1 MTVRSIFVLLLM
13 FLVLPVAPAG
23 DLQRFVVDNER
34 SWIRILVYR
43 AGLMSVFGHNHVV
56 ASHYISGTIECS
68 DQLIDTAVELFFPVE
83 SLVVDAPELRN
94 LEGDDFSGHVS
105 EKDIG
110 STRQNMLG
118 RKVLDAENHAM
129 IRIDS
134 TEISGEPGSL
144 IVTADMMVAGQTNSI
159 TFPASVVLSGDEI
172 VVRGTARISHKE
184 LGLKPFSA
192 AFGTLKVRQD
202 MTVQFEITAVLDASQ
217 RP

>member
-1 MTVRSIFVLLLM
+1 MTVRAILVLLLM
-13 FLVLPVAPAG
+13 FLVLPVAQAG

-56 ASHYISGTIECS
+56 ASHDISGTVECS
-68 DQLIDTAVELFFPVE
+68 DQLIDTVVELFFPVE
-83 SLVVDAPELRN
+83 LLVVDAAELRN
-94 LEGDDFSGHVS
+94 LEGDDFLGQVS

-110 STRQNMLG
+110 GTRKNMLG

-129 IRIDS
+129 IRVRS
-134 TEISGEPGSL
+134 TEIGGEPGSL

-172 VVRGTARISHKE
+172 IVSGTARISHKE

-192 AFGTLKVRQD
+192 AFGTLKVHQD
-202 MTVQFEITAVLDASQ
+202 MTVRFEITAVLE
-217 RP
+217 